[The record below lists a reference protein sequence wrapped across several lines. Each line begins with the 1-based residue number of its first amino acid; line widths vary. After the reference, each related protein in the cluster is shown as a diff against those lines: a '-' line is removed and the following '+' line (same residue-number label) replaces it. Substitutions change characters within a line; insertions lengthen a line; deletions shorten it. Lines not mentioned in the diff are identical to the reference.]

1 LASNIGTKVEEL
13 VKPIIENIG
22 YSLYDVLYE
31 KEGKDH
37 YLRIFIDKDGV
48 IDINDC
54 ENVNNAITDIL
65 DEADY
70 IKDQYY
76 LEVSSP
82 GLERNLRKEEQF
94 LSQIGNSVCI
104 KLFNKI
110 NNEKEIIGILKE
122 YNEKGIVLEIEN
134 KNLEIERKNIA
145 AAKTVY
151 EW

>member
-1 LASNIGTKVEEL
+1 LASNIESKVEEL

-122 YNEKGIVLEIEN
+122 YNEKGIVLEIDN
-134 KNLEIERKNIA
+134 NNLEIDRKNIA